1 MDINSYFTT
10 KRRRRVKLIY
20 NPSAGAAR
28 STPVQLTDVVSA
40 MQKWKLTPE
49 VFLLEPGSDLPGMV
63 RDTLAQ
69 GIHLFVA
76 CGGDGTISAVAK
88 AIVGQPATLG
98 IIPAG
103 TQNNIARALNI
114 PEDIPAATAI
124 LRAGRRTKTDM
135 GKMACNG
142 AETLFIEICSVGL
155 MSSVFPSI
163 DDIQHGHLNKVGDFL
178 SKLVTSTPSEIK
190 LVFGNGQEIHETGHA
205 VIVSNMPYIGR
216 HYQVG
221 DASAYRDGLL
231 DVLLFADLTKMDLLG
246 HAMKGTNLLDSADP
260 RIRHYLVRTIDI
272 TALPPMPVMAD
283 GLTLGED
290 PVHIEVQHHTLAV
303 MIPPAQEV
311 VLAAQETTE
320 V

>member
-1 MDINSYFTT
+1 MDIDSYFTT

-28 STPVQLTDVVSA
+28 LAPVQLTDVVSA
-40 MQKWKLTPE
+40 MQAWKLTPE
-49 VFLLEPGSDLPGMV
+49 VFLLEPDSDLPGMV
-63 RDTLAQ
+63 KDTLAQ

-124 LRAGRRTKTDM
+124 LRTGRRTKIDM
-135 GKMACNG
+135 GKVACNG

-178 SKLVTSTPSEIK
+178 STLVTSAPSEIK

-221 DASAYRDGLL
+221 DKSAYRDGLL

-246 HAMKGTNLLDSADP
+246 HAMRGTNLCDSVDP
-260 RIRHYLVRTIDI
+260 RIRHYHVREIDI

-311 VLAAQETTE
+311 VLSTQETPE